1 MVKKTFLLLTYLVG
15 REVGKNEEKQKR
27 NTRSDEK
34 MRSVERMKSNS
45 KITSNKYYEDLSKDE
60 IEKVWMNRDND
71 AAFLKTGYPPLLLEN
86 MKEAAEEEAAEIE
99 EEARESNIDLTD
111 FFTNYLYP
119 KDKNSESISSKNNL
133 GYSFLD
139 CINEIYMNESK
150 NKLDYMFV
158 LDGQVKYFILTLIYK
173 FNKELVSTF
182 NVLLVSDP
190 KKHFEELSK
199 LRFMKDEKWFLKQ
212 KLIDKFFFSYVFL
225 YFSISYENL
234 ANSIK
239 MLNMELF
246 ESLDD
251 FEKTPTISKF
261 MHKYTSLN
269 VMKDFGE
276 EIIQTMA
283 ESIDKVY
290 ENRFGVKV
298 DDDTDQLSGDFKE
311 EKKEDEEEYEEE
323 EEKKMNGGRR
333 RKNFDINCGYCKQH
347 QENPKIE
354 LRHKGNRVHV
364 RHPHHLYYYRNE

>member
-1 MVKKTFLLLTYLVG
+1 
-15 REVGKNEEKQKR
+15 
-27 NTRSDEK
+27 
-34 MRSVERMKSNS
+34 
-45 KITSNKYYEDLSKDE
+45 
-60 IEKVWMNRDND
+60 
-71 AAFLKTGYPPLLLEN
+71 
-86 MKEAAEEEAAEIE
+86 
-99 EEARESNIDLTD
+99 
-111 FFTNYLYP
+111 
-119 KDKNSESISSKNNL
+119 
-133 GYSFLD
+133 
-139 CINEIYMNESK
+139 
-150 NKLDYMFV
+150 
-158 LDGQVKYFILTLIYK
+158 
-173 FNKELVSTF
+173 
-182 NVLLVSDP
+182 VSDP

-199 LRFMKDEKWFLKQ
+199 LRFMKDEKWFLNQ
-212 KLIDKFFFSYVFL
+212 KLVDKFFFSYVFL

-290 ENRFGVKV
+290 ENRFGVSV
-298 DDDTDQLSGDFKE
+298 DEDTDQLSGDFKE
-311 EKKEDEEEYEEE
+311 EKKEDDEEENEEEEEE

-347 QENPKIE
+347 QENPEIE
-354 LRHKGNRVHV
+354 LRHKGERIHV
-364 RHPHHLYYYRNE
+364 RHPHHVYNYGNE